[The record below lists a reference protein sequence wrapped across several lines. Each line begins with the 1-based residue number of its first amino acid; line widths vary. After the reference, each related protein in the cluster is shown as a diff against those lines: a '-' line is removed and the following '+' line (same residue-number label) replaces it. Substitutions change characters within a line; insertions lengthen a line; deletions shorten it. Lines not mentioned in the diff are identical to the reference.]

1 MMLTLS
7 RKPGQKLVI
16 DLGQQQSIEIL
27 VTEIRGQ
34 QVKLAIDAPVH
45 LKVMREELLNRPQAV
60 APTSQV
66 A

>member
-1 MMLTLS
+1 MLTLS
-7 RKPGQKLVI
+7 RKPGQRLVI
-16 DLGQQQSIEIL
+16 DLGQQQSIEVL

-34 QVKLAIDAPVH
+34 QVKLAIDAPTH

-66 A
+66 V